1 MPKLH
6 VKKGDLVM
14 IITGKDRGKSGR
26 IIRVFPKK
34 GRVVVERLN
43 MVKRHLR
50 PGPTTGQGGIVEKEA
65 PIHVSNVVVICSKC
79 NRPTRVGKRILE
91 DGTKIRVCKRCGE
104 SLDQK

>member
-14 IITGKDRGKSGR
+14 IIAGKDRGKSGR

-34 GRVVVERLN
+34 ERVMVERLN

-50 PGPTTGQGGIVEKEA
+50 PSPTTGQGGIV
-65 PIHVSNVVVICSKC
+65 
-79 NRPTRVGKRILE
+79 
-91 DGTKIRVCKRCGE
+91 
-104 SLDQK
+104 